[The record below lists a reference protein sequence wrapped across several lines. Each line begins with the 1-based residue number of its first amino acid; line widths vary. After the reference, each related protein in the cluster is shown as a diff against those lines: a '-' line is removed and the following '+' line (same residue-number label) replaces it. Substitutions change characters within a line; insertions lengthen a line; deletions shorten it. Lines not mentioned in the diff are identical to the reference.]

1 MARLPKARYTR
12 EFKVHAVSMARD
24 EGLGIAET
32 ARRLSISPKTI
43 ANWVKLAQEGR
54 DFAKQSA
61 IDDIDAENSRLR
73 KENARLRMECEILKK
88 AAAYFAKESL

>member
-12 EFKVHAVSMARD
+12 EFKIHAVNMAKD
-24 EGLGIAET
+24 QGLGFAET
-32 ARRLSISPKTI
+32 ARRLAISSKTL

-61 IDDIDAENSRLR
+61 ASDIEAENSRLR

-88 AAAYFAKESL
+88 AVVYFARESL